1 MRPDSKP
8 PILHI
13 QNHKRM
19 EGEEF
24 YDGRFVCTTTVENDT
39 LYRFQFCDHNWPSTR
54 YIWIEI
60 LRIADWD
67 RLDKKWV
74 HRLNYPNCP
83 QHIVT
88 SKYLSDF
95 RNAVKTMGMCL
106 KESINR

>member
-1 MRPDSKP
+1 MRPESNP

-13 QNHKRM
+13 QNYNKM
-19 EGEEF
+19 EGHGF
-24 YDGRFVCTTTVENDT
+24 WNNRFVCTNTIENET
-39 LYRFQFCDHNWPSTR
+39 LYRFQFEDTDSLQKR
-54 YIWIEI
+54 FIWVEI

-95 RNAVKTMGMCL
+95 GNAVKTMGMCL